1 MMMKVYTYKEEAFKY
16 IKAKIENDSN
26 KIVPIQEIQSCID
39 KDDEDNNIIIYLDIT
54 SLVKLLKIQ
63 EDKIYEFEHYLIQIP
78 KDYINIE
85 YIVDEKFLD
94 DTLSIFR
101 FIFDESIPLDSDFN
115 YSIKKDCKDEF
126 ISIISINKESIEQ
139 VFAYI
144 DNNLVGHMNFKS
156 KLKDKIKTFRL
167 MNKIGESKV
176 LSIFLLGQ
184 SGIGKSEVARCLQ
197 RALNNNGYFT
207 KINLGNYSSK
217 DALNSLIGSP
227 LGYIGSEDGGE
238 LTKKIMKSNTGVLLI
253 DEFEK
258 ADEKVFNFF
267 LELLEDGQFTNNKGE
282 SINLDEYI
290 IIFTSNLSKEEF
302 FSKLPNELITRFDYI
317 CNFTSLSYD
326 EKFNYVDMK
335 TDEILLK
342 LDNEIIIDKNDILNN
357 LDLNNYKDVRNIKR
371 AIISE
376 ISKYL
381 EV

>member
-1 MMMKVYTYKEEAFKY
+1 MKIYTYKEEAFWYLKDK
-16 IKAKIENDSN
+16 IKKEGN
-26 KIVPIQEIQSCID
+26 KIIPIQELQSYINN
-39 KDDEDNNIIIYLDIT
+39 KDDNMIIYLDIT
-54 SLVKLLKIQ
+54 SLVKLLKVQ
-63 EDKIYEFEHYLIQIP
+63 EDKIYEFEHCLIQIP
-78 KDYINIE
+78 KENINVE
-85 YIVDEKFLD
+85 YVVDEKLLD
-94 DTLSIFR
+94 DTTSIFKYV
-101 FIFDESIPLDSDFN
+101 FDESMSLDLDFN
-115 YSIKKDCKDEF
+115 DSIKESCKDEL
-126 ISIISINKESIEQ
+126 ISIINIDRERIDQ
-139 VFAYI
+139 VFDYI
-144 DNNLVGHMNFKS
+144 DDNLIGHINFKD
-156 KLKDKIKTFRL
+156 KLKEKIKTFRL

-176 LSIFLLGQ
+176 LSIFLLGE

-197 RALNNNGYFT
+197 RALNNNGYLS

-238 LTKKIMKSNTGVLLI
+238 LTQKIIKSNTGIVLI

-267 LELLEDGQFTNNKGE
+267 LELLEDGQFTNNKGQC
-282 SINLDEYI
+282 INLDEYI

-302 FSKLPNELITRFDYI
+302 FSKIPNELITRFDYI

-326 EKFNYVDMK
+326 EKLNYADMK
-335 TDEILLK
+335 TKEILSKLK
-342 LDNEIIIDKNDILNN
+342 DKIQIDKNDILKN
-357 LDLNNYKDVRNIKR
+357 LDLNDYKDVRNIKR

>member
-16 IKAKIENDSN
+16 VKAKIENKSN
-26 KIVPIQEIQSCID
+26 KIITIQQIQSCINNY
-39 KDDEDNNIIIYLDIT
+39 DETITYLDIT
-54 SLVKLLKIQ
+54 SLVKVLKVHD
-63 EDKIYEFEHYLIQIP
+63 DKIYDFEHYLIQIP
-78 KDYINIE
+78 NQYSNIK
-85 YIVDEKFLD
+85 YIVDEKYQN
-94 DTLSIFR
+94 DTLSILKFV
-101 FIFDESIPLDSDFN
+101 FDESIPLDLGFDDD
-115 YSIKKDCKDEF
+115 IKKDYQDEL
-126 ISIISINKESIEQ
+126 ISIINIDKEKIEQ
-139 VFAYI
+139 VFDYI
-144 DNNLVGHMNFKS
+144 DNNLVGHINFKV
-156 KLKDKIKTFRL
+156 KLKEKIKTFRL

-176 LSIFLLGQ
+176 LSIFLLGE

-197 RALNNNGYFT
+197 KSLNDNGNLA

-238 LTKKIMKSNTGVLLI
+238 LTKKIMKSNTGVVLI

-267 LELLEDGQFTNNKGE
+267 LELLEDGHFTNNKGE
-282 SINLDEYI
+282 CINLYEYM
-290 IIFTSNLSKEEF
+290 IIFTSNLSEEEF
-302 FSKLPNELITRFDYI
+302 FSKVPNELITRFDYI

-326 EKFNYVDMK
+326 EKFNYADNK
-335 TDEILLK
+335 INEILLK
-342 LDNEIIIDKNDILNN
+342 LNGEITIDKKDILNS

-376 ISKYL
+376 ISKYV

>member
-1 MMMKVYTYKEEAFKY
+1 MKIYTYKEKAFGNLK
-16 IKAKIENDSN
+16 N
-26 KIVPIQEIQSCID
+26 KIKKDGNKIIPIQELQSHINE
-39 KDDEDNNIIIYLDIT
+39 DDNMIIYLDIT
-54 SLVKLLKIQ
+54 SLIKLLKIQ

-78 KDYINIE
+78 KENINVE
-85 YIVDEKFLD
+85 YIVDEKLLD
-94 DTLSIFR
+94 DTMSIFKYV
-101 FIFDESIPLDSDFN
+101 FDENMSLDLEFN
-115 YSIKKDCKDEF
+115 ECIKESCKDDF
-126 ISIISINKESIEQ
+126 ISITNIDIEKIEQ
-139 VFAYI
+139 VFDYI
-144 DNNLVGHMNFKS
+144 DDNLIGHINFKA
-156 KLKDKIKTFRL
+156 KLKEKIKAFRL

-176 LSIFLLGQ
+176 LSIFLLGE

-197 RALNNNGYFT
+197 KALNNNGYLT

-238 LTKKIMKSNTGVLLI
+238 LTQKIIKSNTGIVLI

-267 LELLEDGQFTNNKGE
+267 LELLEDGQFTNNKGQC
-282 SINLDEYI
+282 INLNEYI

-302 FSKLPNELITRFDYI
+302 FRKIPNELITRFDYI

-326 EKFNYVDMK
+326 EKFNYADMK
-335 TDEILLK
+335 TKEILSKLK
-342 LDNEIIIDKNDILNN
+342 DKIQIDENDILKN
-357 LDLNNYKDVRNIKR
+357 LDLNDYKDVRNIKR